1 MQLLQT
7 PVRIGSL
14 TLKNRLVMAPM
25 ATGRYNDDGTVTDEL
40 CAYYAARAKDLGLII
55 TEHAYISPEGQ
66 ASPGQL
72 SVHSDADIPGLR
84 RLADAVHAA
93 DGKIFLQ
100 ISHAG
105 GAARREVTGLPALAP
120 SAVSFQGP
128 KANGIVMT
136 PETPADLCPRPFT
149 EEELRQLVQHFAD
162 AARRA
167 KKAGF
172 DGVEIHSAHAYLLDQ
187 FYSPLLNH
195 RDDAY
200 GGTLENRVRIHLEII
215 EAVRA
220 AVGADYPVALR
231 LGASDYAPGGATIE
245 DGVAAAKLFAA
256 AGIDLID
263 ISGGT
268 CSYTRPGHRDSG
280 TFADASQAVREAV
293 SIPVLTAG
301 GVKTGEAAEALLQS
315 GVADLIGV
323 GRSLIADADWA
334 TKALAS
340 LS

>member
-25 ATGRYNDDGTVTDEL
+25 ATGRSNDDGTVTDEL

-55 TEHAYISPEGQ
+55 SEHAYISPEGQ

-93 DGKIFLQ
+93 GGKIFLQ

-167 KKAGF
+167 KKSRF
-172 DGVEIHSAHAYLLDQ
+172 
-187 FYSPLLNH
+187 
-195 RDDAY
+195 
-200 GGTLENRVRIHLEII
+200 
-215 EAVRA
+215 
-220 AVGADYPVALR
+220 
-231 LGASDYAPGGATIE
+231 
-245 DGVAAAKLFAA
+245 
-256 AGIDLID
+256 
-263 ISGGT
+263 
-268 CSYTRPGHRDSG
+268 
-280 TFADASQAVREAV
+280 
-293 SIPVLTAG
+293 
-301 GVKTGEAAEALLQS
+301 
-315 GVADLIGV
+315 
-323 GRSLIADADWA
+323 
-334 TKALAS
+334 
-340 LS
+340 